1 MKKIFPFYF
10 FFIFEFTVS
19 YTFGF
24 IFEIQEVSWGQ
35 LRKLN
40 VESGEMPQELKNFI
54 GKQIKIPGYAVPIEG
69 DGGFEYVSEFLLV
82 PVRGMCVHVPPPPP
96 NQVIYVKMEEPVPFT
111 LLFDAIWLYGV
122 LDIGEYLV
130 GGEMVYETETS
141 FQIQGDKVEYYVS
154 GSSMY

>member
-1 MKKIFPFYF
+1 MSLRTLVILFLFLF
-10 FFIFEFTVS
+10 SAVESFGSIFETQ
-19 YTFGF
+19 
-24 IFEIQEVSWGQ
+24 EITWRQ
-35 LRKLN
+35 LRQLN
-40 VESGEMPQELKNFI
+40 VKTGEMPIELKKLM
-54 GKQIKIPGYAVPIEG
+54 GKPVKIPGYAVPIEG